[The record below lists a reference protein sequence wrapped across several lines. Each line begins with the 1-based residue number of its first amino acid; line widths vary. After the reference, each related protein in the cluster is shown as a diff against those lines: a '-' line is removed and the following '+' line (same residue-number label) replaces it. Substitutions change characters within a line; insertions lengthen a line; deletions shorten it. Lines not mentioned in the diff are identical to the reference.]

1 MAFQQ
6 FTFPQVIEELGLS
19 VADMKLFDTL
29 PAESVAPDFEQ
40 SIREGAD
47 LASAINTEKARSEF
61 VIAPLLF
68 VLWRRHR
75 GQFCIFSGV
84 ELVADANRGLN
95 GICDFLLARSASQH
109 IMTLP
114 ILSIVEAKNEN
125 LRSGLGQCIAS
136 LVAANIVNASK
147 SGSQTPVYGV
157 VTSGSL
163 WKFLKLVGSDLSI
176 DGSEYH
182 INQLGKLFAVLGSIV
197 TSYRK

>member
-1 MAFQQ
+1 M
-6 FTFPQVIEELGLS
+6 IEELGLS
-19 VADMKLFDTL
+19 VADMKLFDAL

-68 VLWRRHR
+68 ELWRRHR
-75 GQFCIFSGV
+75 GQFSIFSGV

-95 GICDFLLARSASQH
+95 GICDFLLAQSASQH

-136 LVAANIVNASK
+136 MVAANIVNASK
-147 SGSQTPVYGV
+147 SG
-157 VTSGSL
+157 
-163 WKFLKLVGSDLSI
+163 
-176 DGSEYH
+176 
-182 INQLGKLFAVLGSIV
+182 
-197 TSYRK
+197 

>member
-68 VLWRRHR
+68 ELWRRHR

-176 DGSEYH
+176 DWSEYH